1 MGYNTAM
8 KCKLCPRC
16 CGVDRTAG
24 ETGFCGAPALP
35 TVARAA
41 RHDWEEPC
49 ISGSRGSG
57 AVFFSGCNLG
67 CVFCQNR
74 EISRQIR
81 GKSLDVA
88 GLRELF
94 ARLRDSG
101 VHNINLVTATPYA
114 DLIAEALETPPG
126 IPVVWNSGGYESLE
140 TLRMLEGK
148 IDVYLPDMKYAD
160 EALARELSGAG
171 DYFAT
176 ADAAIREMFRQTG
189 PCRFDGEGMLVR
201 GVLVRHLVLPGC
213 LANSKDVLEWF
224 ADAFP
229 GGEAMLSL
237 MAQYTPNGFGG
248 PDRRLREEEWRE
260 VADYLYMLGIRSG
273 YVQELSSAE
282 GEYVPAFD
290 GTGVE

>member
-1 MGYNTAM
+1 M
-8 KCKLCPRC
+8 KCMLCPRL
-16 CGVDRTAG
+16 CGADRSAG
-24 ETGFCGAPALP
+24 EKGFCGAPALP
-35 TVARAA
+35 VIARAA

-67 CVFCQNR
+67 CVYCQNR
-74 EISRQIR
+74 EISRTLR
-81 GKSLDVA
+81 GKSLNVA
-88 GLRELF
+88 QLRELF

-114 DLIAEALETPPG
+114 DVIAEALEEPPG
-126 IPVVWNSGGYESLE
+126 IPVVWNSGGYERLE

-160 EALARELSGAG
+160 DRLAMELSGAD
-171 DYFAT
+171 DYFET

-189 PCRFDGEGMLVR
+189 PCRFDRDGLLVG
-201 GVLVRHLVLPGC
+201 GVMVRHLVLPGF
-213 LANSKDVLEWF
+213 LPDSKDVLEWF
-224 ADAFP
+224 VGAFP
-229 GGEAMLSL
+229 KGEVLLSL

>member
-1 MGYNTAM
+1 M
-8 KCKLCPRC
+8 KCMLCPRL
-16 CGVDRTAG
+16 CGVDRAAG
-24 ETGFCGAPALP
+24 EIGYCGAPALP
-35 TVARAA
+35 VIARAA

-67 CVFCQNR
+67 CVYCQNR
-74 EISRQIR
+74 EISRSIK
-81 GKSLDVA
+81 GKTLDA
-88 GLRELF
+88 AALRELF

-114 DLIAEALETPPG
+114 DVVAQALETPPG
-126 IPVVWNSGGYESLE
+126 IPVVWNCGGYERLE

-160 EALARELSGAG
+160 DHLAKELSGAG
-171 DYFAT
+171 DYFKT
-176 ADAAIREMFRQTG
+176 ADAAVREMVRQTG
-189 PCRFDGEGMLVR
+189 PCRFDDEGLLQR
-201 GVLVRHLVLPGC
+201 GVLVRHLMLPGF

-229 GGEAMLSL
+229 KGEAMLSL

-248 PDRRLREEEWRE
+248 SGRRLTEEEWRE
-260 VADYLYMLGIRSG
+260 VTDYLYMLGIRSG
-273 YVQELSSAE
+273 YVQEPSSAE
-282 GEYVPAFD
+282 GEYVPCFD

>member
-1 MGYNTAM
+1 M
-8 KCKLCPRC
+8 KCMLCPRL
-16 CGVDRTAG
+16 CGADRSAG
-24 ETGFCGAPALP
+24 ETGYCGAPALP
-35 TVARAA
+35 VVARAA

-67 CVFCQNR
+67 CVYCQNR
-74 EISRQIR
+74 EISRSIR
-81 GKSLDVA
+81 GKTLDA
-88 GLRELF
+88 PALRELF

-114 DLIAEALETPPG
+114 DVIAEALEVPPG
-126 IPVVWNSGGYESLE
+126 IPVVWNCGGYERVE

-160 EALARELSGAG
+160 DHLAKELSGAG
-171 DYFAT
+171 DYYEA
-176 ADAAIREMFRQTG
+176 ADAAIREMVRQTG
-189 PCRFDGEGMLVR
+189 PCRFDAEGLLQR
-201 GVLVRHLVLPGC
+201 GVLVRHLVLPGF

-229 GGEAMLSL
+229 KGAAMLSL

-248 PDRRLREEEWRE
+248 PERRLREEEWRE
-260 VADYLYMLGIRSG
+260 VTDYLYMLGIRSG

-282 GEYVPAFD
+282 GEYVPSFD

>member
-1 MGYNTAM
+1 M
-8 KCKLCPRC
+8 KCMLCPRL
-16 CGVDRTAG
+16 CGVERAAG
-24 ETGFCGAPALP
+24 KTGFCGAPALP
-35 TVARAA
+35 VVARAA

-67 CVFCQNR
+67 CVYCQNR
-74 EISRQIR
+74 EISRSIR
-81 GKSLDVA
+81 GKPLDA
-88 GLRELF
+88 PALHELF

-114 DLIAEALETPPG
+114 DVIAEALEVPPG
-126 IPVVWNSGGYESLE
+126 IPVVWNCGGYERVE

-160 EALARELSGAG
+160 DHLAKELSGAG
-171 DYFAT
+171 DYFEI
-176 ADAAIREMFRQTG
+176 ADAAIREMVRQTG
-189 PCRFDGEGMLVR
+189 PCRFDDEGLLQR
-201 GVLVRHLVLPGC
+201 GVLVRHLVLPGF

-229 GGEAMLSL
+229 KGAAMLSL

-248 PDRRLREEEWRE
+248 PERRLREEEWRE
-260 VADYLYMLGIRSG
+260 VTDYLYMLGIRSG

-282 GEYVPAFD
+282 GEYVPSFD

>member
-1 MGYNTAM
+1 MILM
-8 KCKLCPRC
+8 KCLLCPRL
-16 CGVDRTAG
+16 CGVDRSKG
-24 ETGFCGAPALP
+24 ETGYCGAPPLP
-35 TVARAA
+35 VVARAA

-67 CVFCQNR
+67 CVYCQNR
-74 EISRQIR
+74 EISRSIR
-81 GKSLDVA
+81 GKTLDVPA
-88 GLRELF
+88 LRELF

-101 VHNINLVTATPYA
+101 VHNLNLVTATPYA
-114 DLIAEALETPPG
+114 DVIAEALEEPPG
-126 IPVVWNSGGYESLE
+126 IPVVWNCGGYERVE

-148 IDVYLPDMKYAD
+148 VDVYLPDMKYAD
-160 EALARELSGAG
+160 GRLAAELSGAG
-171 DYFAT
+171 DYFEA
-176 ADAAIREMFRQTG
+176 ADAAIREMFRQAG
-189 PCRFDGEGMLVR
+189 PCRFDEGGLLTR

-229 GGEAMLSL
+229 KGEAMLSL

-248 PDRRLREEEWRE
+248 PERRLREEEWRE
-260 VADYLYMLGIRSG
+260 VTDYLYMLDIRSG

>member
-1 MGYNTAM
+1 M
-8 KCKLCPRC
+8 KCMLCPRL
-16 CGVDRTAG
+16 CGADRSAG
-24 ETGFCGAPALP
+24 EKGFCGAPALP
-35 TVARAA
+35 VIARAA

-67 CVFCQNR
+67 CVYCQNR
-74 EISRQIR
+74 EISRNLR
-81 GKSLDVA
+81 GKSLNVTQ
-88 GLRELF
+88 LRELF

-114 DLIAEALETPPG
+114 DVIAEALEEPPG
-126 IPVVWNSGGYESLE
+126 IPVVWNSGGYERLE

-160 EALARELSGAG
+160 DRLAMDLSGAD
-171 DYFAT
+171 DYFET

-189 PCRFDGEGMLVR
+189 PCRFNRDGLLVG
-201 GVLVRHLVLPGC
+201 GVMVRHLVLPGL
-213 LANSKDVLEWF
+213 LADSKDVLEWF
-224 ADAFP
+224 VGAFP
-229 GGEAMLSL
+229 KGEALLSL

-248 PDRRLREEEWRE
+248 PERRLREEEWRE

>member
-1 MGYNTAM
+1 M
-8 KCKLCPRC
+8 KCYLCPRL
-16 CGVDRTAG
+16 CGADRSAG

-35 TVARAA
+35 VVARAA

-57 AVFFSGCNLG
+57 AVFFSGCNLR
-67 CVFCQNR
+67 CAYCQNR
-74 EISRQIR
+74 EISRSVR
-81 GKSLDVA
+81 GKTLDA
-88 GLRELF
+88 PALRALF

-101 VHNINLVTATPYA
+101 VHNLNLVTASPYA
-114 DLIAEALETPPG
+114 DVIAEALEEPPG
-126 IPVVWNSGGYESLE
+126 IPVVWNSSGYERLE

-148 IDVYLPDMKYAD
+148 VDVYLPDMKYASD
-160 EALARELSGAG
+160 ELARALSAAP
-171 DYFAT
+171 DYFEM
-176 ADAAIREMFRQTG
+176 ADAAIREMLRQTG
-189 PCRFDGEGMLVR
+189 PCRFDGEGLLTG
-201 GVLVRHLVLPGC
+201 GVLVRHLVLPGY

-224 ADAFP
+224 ADSFP

-248 PDRRLREEEWRE
+248 PERRLGQEEWQE
-260 VADYLYMLGIRSG
+260 VTDYLYMLGIKSG

>member
-1 MGYNTAM
+1 M
-8 KCKLCPRC
+8 KCYLCPRL
-16 CGVDRTAG
+16 CGADRSAG

-35 TVARAA
+35 VVARAA

-57 AVFFSGCNLG
+57 AVFFSGCNLR
-67 CVFCQNR
+67 CVYCQNR
-74 EISRQIR
+74 EISRAIR
-81 GKSLDVA
+81 GKSLDA
-88 GLRELF
+88 SALRALF

-101 VHNINLVTATPYA
+101 VHNLNLVTAAPYA
-114 DLIAEALETPPG
+114 DVIAEALEEPPG
-126 IPVVWNSGGYESLE
+126 IPVVWNSSGYERPE
-140 TLRMLEGK
+140 TLRMLAGK
-148 IDVYLPDMKYAD
+148 VDVYLPDMKYAD
-160 EALARELSGAG
+160 NGLGRTLSAAP
-171 DYFAT
+171 DYLET
-176 ADAAIREMFRQTG
+176 ADAAIREMLRQTG
-189 PCRFDGEGMLVR
+189 PCRFDGEGLLTG

-229 GGEAMLSL
+229 KGEAMLSL

-248 PDRRLREEEWRE
+248 PERRLKQEEWQE
-260 VADYLYMLGIRSG
+260 VTDYLYMLGIKNG

>member
-1 MGYNTAM
+1 M
-8 KCKLCPRC
+8 KCMLCPRL
-16 CGVDRTAG
+16 CGVERAAG
-24 ETGFCGAPALP
+24 KTGFCGAPALP
-35 TVARAA
+35 VVARAA

-67 CVFCQNR
+67 CVYCQNR
-74 EISRQIR
+74 EISRSIR
-81 GKSLDVA
+81 GKPLDA
-88 GLRELF
+88 PALRELF

-114 DLIAEALETPPG
+114 DVIAEALEVPPG
-126 IPVVWNSGGYESLE
+126 IPVVWNCGGYERVE

-160 EALARELSGAG
+160 DHLAKELSGAG
-171 DYFAT
+171 DYYEA
-176 ADAAIREMFRQTG
+176 ADAAIREMVRQTG
-189 PCRFDGEGMLVR
+189 ACRFDAEGLLQR
-201 GVLVRHLVLPGC
+201 GVLVRHLVLPGF

-229 GGEAMLSL
+229 KGAAMLSL

-248 PDRRLREEEWRE
+248 PERRLREEEWRE
-260 VADYLYMLGIRSG
+260 VTDYLYMLGIRSG

-282 GEYVPAFD
+282 GEYVPSFD

>member
-1 MGYNTAM
+1 M
-8 KCKLCPRC
+8 KCYLCPRL
-16 CGVDRTAG
+16 CGADRSAG

-35 TVARAA
+35 VVARAA

-57 AVFFSGCNLG
+57 AVFFSGCNLR
-67 CVFCQNR
+67 CVYCQNR
-74 EISRQIR
+74 EISRSVR
-81 GKSLDVA
+81 GKTLDA
-88 GLRELF
+88 PALRALF

-101 VHNINLVTATPYA
+101 VHNLNLVTASPYA
-114 DLIAEALETPPG
+114 DVIAEALEEPPG
-126 IPVVWNSGGYESLE
+126 IPVVWNSSGYERLE

-148 IDVYLPDMKYAD
+148 VDVYLPDMKYASD
-160 EALARELSGAG
+160 ELARALSAAP
-171 DYFAT
+171 DYFET
-176 ADAAIREMFRQTG
+176 ADAAIREMLRQTG
-189 PCRFDGEGMLVR
+189 PCRFDGEGLLTG
-201 GVLVRHLVLPGC
+201 GVLVRHLVLPGY

-224 ADAFP
+224 ADSFP

-248 PDRRLREEEWRE
+248 PERRLGQEEWQE
-260 VADYLYMLGIRSG
+260 VTDYLYMLGIKSG

>member
-1 MGYNTAM
+1 M
-8 KCKLCPRC
+8 KCMLCPRL
-16 CGVDRTAG
+16 CGVERAAG
-24 ETGFCGAPALP
+24 KTGFCGAPALP
-35 TVARAA
+35 VVARAA

-67 CVFCQNR
+67 CVYCQNR
-74 EISRQIR
+74 EISRSIR
-81 GKSLDVA
+81 GKPLDA
-88 GLRELF
+88 PALRELF

-114 DLIAEALETPPG
+114 DVIAEALEVPPG
-126 IPVVWNSGGYESLE
+126 IPVVWNCGGYERVE

-160 EALARELSGAG
+160 DHLAKELSGAG
-171 DYFAT
+171 DYFEI
-176 ADAAIREMFRQTG
+176 ADAAIREMVRQTG
-189 PCRFDGEGMLVR
+189 PCRFDDEGLLQR
-201 GVLVRHLVLPGC
+201 GVLVRHLVLPGF

-229 GGEAMLSL
+229 KGAAMLSL

-248 PDRRLREEEWRE
+248 PERRLREEEWRE
-260 VADYLYMLGIRSG
+260 VTDYLYMLGIRSG

-282 GEYVPAFD
+282 GEYVPSFD

>member
-1 MGYNTAM
+1 M
-8 KCKLCPRC
+8 KCMLCPRL
-16 CGVDRTAG
+16 CGVERAAG
-24 ETGFCGAPALP
+24 KTGFCGAPALP
-35 TVARAA
+35 VVARAA

-67 CVFCQNR
+67 CVYCQNR
-74 EISRQIR
+74 EISRSIR
-81 GKSLDVA
+81 GKPLDA
-88 GLRELF
+88 PALRELF
-94 ARLRDSG
+94 TRLRDSG

-114 DLIAEALETPPG
+114 DVIAEALEVPPG
-126 IPVVWNSGGYESLE
+126 IPVVWNCGGYERVE

-160 EALARELSGAG
+160 DHLAKELSGAG
-171 DYFAT
+171 DYFEI
-176 ADAAIREMFRQTG
+176 ADAAIREMVRQTG
-189 PCRFDGEGMLVR
+189 PCRFDDEGLLQR
-201 GVLVRHLVLPGC
+201 GVLVRHLVLPGF

-229 GGEAMLSL
+229 KGAAMLSL

-248 PDRRLREEEWRE
+248 PERRLREEEWRE
-260 VADYLYMLGIRSG
+260 VTDYLYMLGIRSG

-282 GEYVPAFD
+282 GEYVPSFD

>member
-1 MGYNTAM
+1 M
-8 KCKLCPRC
+8 KCMLCPRL
-16 CGVDRTAG
+16 CGVERAAG
-24 ETGFCGAPALP
+24 KTGFCGAPSLP
-35 TVARAA
+35 VVARAA

-67 CVFCQNR
+67 CVYCQNR
-74 EISRQIR
+74 EISRSIR
-81 GKSLDVA
+81 GKPLDA
-88 GLRELF
+88 PALRELF

-114 DLIAEALETPPG
+114 DVIAEALEVPPG
-126 IPVVWNSGGYESLE
+126 IPVVWNCGGYERVE

-148 IDVYLPDMKYAD
+148 IDIYLPDMKYTD
-160 EALARELSGAG
+160 DHLAKELSGAG
-171 DYFAT
+171 DYFEI
-176 ADAAIREMFRQTG
+176 ADAAIREMVRQTG
-189 PCRFDGEGMLVR
+189 PCRFDDEGLLQR
-201 GVLVRHLVLPGC
+201 GVLVRHLVLPGF

-229 GGEAMLSL
+229 KGAAMLSL

-248 PDRRLREEEWRE
+248 PERRLREEEWRE
-260 VADYLYMLGIRSG
+260 VTDYLYMLGIRSG

-282 GEYVPAFD
+282 GEYVPSFD

>member
-1 MGYNTAM
+1 M
-8 KCKLCPRC
+8 KCMLCPRL
-16 CGVDRTAG
+16 CGVERAAG
-24 ETGFCGAPALP
+24 KTGFCGAPALP
-35 TVARAA
+35 VVARAA

-67 CVFCQNR
+67 CVYCQNR
-74 EISRQIR
+74 EISRSIR
-81 GKSLDVA
+81 GKPLDA
-88 GLRELF
+88 PALRELF

-114 DLIAEALETPPG
+114 DVIAEALEVPPG
-126 IPVVWNSGGYESLE
+126 IPVVWNCGGYERVE

-160 EALARELSGAG
+160 DHLAKELSGAG
-171 DYFAT
+171 DYFEI
-176 ADAAIREMFRQTG
+176 ADAAIREMVRQTG
-189 PCRFDGEGMLVR
+189 PCRIDDVGLLQR
-201 GVLVRHLVLPGC
+201 GVLVRHLVLPGF

-229 GGEAMLSL
+229 KGEAMLSL

-248 PDRRLREEEWRE
+248 PERRLREEEWRE

-282 GEYVPAFD
+282 GEYVPSFD

>member
-1 MGYNTAM
+1 M
-8 KCKLCPRC
+8 KCYLCPRL
-16 CGVDRTAG
+16 CGADRSAG

-35 TVARAA
+35 VVARAA

-57 AVFFSGCNLG
+57 AVFFSGCNLR
-67 CVFCQNR
+67 CVYCQNR
-74 EISRQIR
+74 EISRAIR
-81 GKSLDVA
+81 GKSLDA
-88 GLRELF
+88 SALRALF

-101 VHNINLVTATPYA
+101 VHNLNLVTAAPYA
-114 DLIAEALETPPG
+114 DVIAEALEEPPG
-126 IPVVWNSGGYESLE
+126 IPVVWNSSGYERPE
-140 TLRMLEGK
+140 TLRMLAGK
-148 IDVYLPDMKYAD
+148 VDVYLPDMKYAD
-160 EALARELSGAG
+160 NGLGRTLSAAP
-171 DYFAT
+171 DYLET
-176 ADAAIREMFRQTG
+176 ADAAIREMLRQTG
-189 PCRFDGEGMLVR
+189 PCRFDGEGLLTG

-213 LANSKDVLEWF
+213 LANSKDLLEWF

-229 GGEAMLSL
+229 KGEAMLSL

-248 PDRRLREEEWRE
+248 PERRLKQEEWQE
-260 VADYLYMLGIRSG
+260 VTDYLYMLGIKNG

>member
-1 MGYNTAM
+1 M
-8 KCKLCPRC
+8 KCYLCPRL
-16 CGVDRTAG
+16 CGADRSAG

-35 TVARAA
+35 VVARAA

-57 AVFFSGCNLG
+57 AVFFSGCNLR
-67 CVFCQNR
+67 CVYCQNR
-74 EISRQIR
+74 EISRFIR
-81 GKSLDVA
+81 GKTLDA
-88 GLRELF
+88 AALRALF

-101 VHNINLVTATPYA
+101 VHNLNLVTAAPYA
-114 DLIAEALETPPG
+114 DVIAEALEEPPG
-126 IPVVWNSGGYESLE
+126 IPVVWNSSGYERPE

-148 IDVYLPDMKYAD
+148 VDVYLPDMKYAD
-160 EALARELSGAG
+160 NGLGRTLSAAP
-171 DYFAT
+171 DYFET
-176 ADAAIREMFRQTG
+176 ADAAIREMLRQTG
-189 PCRFDGEGMLVR
+189 PCRFDGEGLLTG

-229 GGEAMLSL
+229 KGEAMLSL

-248 PDRRLREEEWRE
+248 PERRLKQEEWQE
-260 VADYLYMLGIRSG
+260 VTDYLYMLGIKNG

>member
-1 MGYNTAM
+1 M
-8 KCKLCPRC
+8 KCMLCPRL
-16 CGVDRTAG
+16 CGADRSAG
-24 ETGFCGAPALP
+24 EKGFCGAPALP
-35 TVARAA
+35 VIARAA

-67 CVFCQNR
+67 CVYCQNR
-74 EISRQIR
+74 EISRTLR
-81 GKSLDVA
+81 GKSLNVA
-88 GLRELF
+88 QLRELF

-114 DLIAEALETPPG
+114 DVIAEALEEPPG
-126 IPVVWNSGGYESLE
+126 IPVVWNSGGYERLE

-160 EALARELSGAG
+160 DRLAMELSGAD
-171 DYFAT
+171 DYFET

-189 PCRFDGEGMLVR
+189 PCRFDRDGLLVG
-201 GVLVRHLVLPGC
+201 GVMVRHLVLPGF
-213 LANSKDVLEWF
+213 LADSKDVLEWF
-224 ADAFP
+224 ASAFP
-229 GGEAMLSL
+229 KGEVLLSL

>member
-1 MGYNTAM
+1 M
-8 KCKLCPRC
+8 KCMLCPRL
-16 CGVDRTAG
+16 CGVDRSRG

-35 TVARAA
+35 VVARAA

-67 CVFCQNR
+67 CVYCQNR
-74 EISRQIR
+74 EISRSIR
-81 GKSLDVA
+81 GKPLDVPA
-88 GLRELF
+88 LRELF

-114 DLIAEALETPPG
+114 DVIAEALETPPG
-126 IPVVWNSGGYESLE
+126 IPVVWNCGGYERVE

-160 EALARELSGAG
+160 DRLAKELSAAG
-171 DYFAT
+171 DYFET
-176 ADAAIREMFRQTG
+176 ADAAIREMVRQTG
-189 PCRFDGEGMLVR
+189 PCRLDADGLLKR
-201 GVLVRHLVLPGC
+201 GVVVRHLVLPGFS
-213 LANSKDVLEWF
+213 ANSKDVLEWF
-224 ADAFP
+224 TDTFP
-229 GGEAMLSL
+229 KGDVMLSL
-237 MAQYTPNGFGG
+237 MAQYTPNGSGG
-248 PDRRLREEEWRE
+248 PNRRLREEEWRE

-282 GEYVPAFD
+282 GEYVPSFD

>member
-1 MGYNTAM
+1 M
-8 KCKLCPRC
+8 KCMLCPRL
-16 CGVDRTAG
+16 CGVDRSRG

-35 TVARAA
+35 VVTRAA

-67 CVFCQNR
+67 CVYCQNR
-74 EISRQIR
+74 EISRSIR
-81 GKSLDVA
+81 GKPLDVPA
-88 GLRELF
+88 LRELF

-114 DLIAEALETPPG
+114 DVIAEALETPPG
-126 IPVVWNSGGYESLE
+126 IPVVWNCGGYERVE

-160 EALARELSGAG
+160 DRLAKELSAAG
-171 DYFAT
+171 DYFET
-176 ADAAIREMFRQTG
+176 ADAAIREMVRQTG
-189 PCRFDGEGMLVR
+189 PCRLDADGLLKR
-201 GVLVRHLVLPGC
+201 GVVVRHLVLPGFS
-213 LANSKDVLEWF
+213 ANSKDVLEWF
-224 ADAFP
+224 ADTFP
-229 GGEAMLSL
+229 KGDVMLSL
-237 MAQYTPNGFGG
+237 MAQYTPNGSGG
-248 PDRRLREEEWRE
+248 PNRRLREEEWRE

-282 GEYVPAFD
+282 GEYVPSFD